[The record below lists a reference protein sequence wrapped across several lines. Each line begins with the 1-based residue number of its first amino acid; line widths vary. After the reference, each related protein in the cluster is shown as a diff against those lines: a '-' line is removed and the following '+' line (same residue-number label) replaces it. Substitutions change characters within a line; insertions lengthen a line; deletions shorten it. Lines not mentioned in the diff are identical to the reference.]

1 MVLLTTSNMRK
12 EFLRKFIHL
21 SGIWNIIGFMLIS
34 EFIGERAAFLVLT
47 FVLLLFLEL
56 EYLRVEHQLM
66 PIPPQLN
73 IFRKKEKSH
82 FAGHIYM
89 TLAAIV
95 CFAAFSRVIAATAL
109 SMTVIGDIAA
119 AIVGTRFGKHKFI
132 FSNKTFEG
140 TFAGFAA
147 NIGVG
152 YIFLSDV
159 DERWILLIVMAA
171 VASLVEVFTQKLDD
185 NLTVSIFAGAA
196 GQLLLLLAR

>member
-1 MVLLTTSNMRK
+1 MTK
-12 EFLRKFIHL
+12 ELLRKFIHL

-56 EYLRVEHQLM
+56 EYLRVEHKLM
-66 PIPPQLN
+66 SIPPNLN
-73 IFRKKEKSH
+73 IFRKKEQSH

-95 CFAAFSRVIAATAL
+95 CFAAFSRVIAAAAL
-109 SMTVIGDIAA
+109 SMTIIGDIAA
-119 AIVGTRFGKHKFI
+119 ALIGKRFGKHKFI
-132 FSNKTFEG
+132 FSNKTLEG
-140 TFAGFAA
+140 TVAGFAA

-152 YIFLSDV
+152 WLFLSDV
-159 DERWILLIVMAA
+159 NDRWLLLIVMAA

-185 NLTVSIFAGAA
+185 NLTVAIFAGAA